1 MISPD
6 KIVEDLARVQ
16 ESGIFIVD
24 DVAFIQG
31 KHGLAIGLYFGYAQG
46 GQVIKSIYPTNANG
60 ALGFTELN
68 YRF

>member
-1 MISPD
+1 MAGAIEMISPD

-31 KHGLAIGLYFGYAQG
+31 KHGLAIGEAIAKKGSTRNLPGDA
-46 GQVIKSIYPTNANG
+46 
-60 ALGFTELN
+60 
-68 YRF
+68 R